1 MLWRFQIFLH
11 WNNNEE
17 TKTGTSSALL
27 AVLPI
32 SLLKLLPLAVLPAEL
47 QTSPLKLLPLVVL
60 PAEQAIN
67 NCSKP
72 RFPMN
77 VFSSGTFKNKT
88 DYPFII

>member
-1 MLWRFQIFLH
+1 MLWRFKIFLH
-11 WNNNEE
+11 
-17 TKTGTSSALL
+17 GTIMRKLRQAHPAALL

-32 SLLKLLPLAVLPAEL
+32 SPLKLLPLAVLPAEL
-47 QTSPLKLLPLVVL
+47 QTSPLKLLPLAVL